1 MVMIIVFIIII
12 NFISYSLSYCGNF
25 LKCSQHYLTMANV
38 IYTYWIIQSHL
49 FSDFCDDKE
58 DGFYADPTDP
68 SGYIRCVGG
77 ITYFAECPD
86 GLVWVEEELSCDYPQ

>member
-12 NFISYSLSYCGNF
+12 NFISYSLSYCGNV
-25 LKCSQHYLTMANV
+25 LKCSQYYLTMANV
-38 IYTYWIIQSHL
+38 INTYWIIQSHL